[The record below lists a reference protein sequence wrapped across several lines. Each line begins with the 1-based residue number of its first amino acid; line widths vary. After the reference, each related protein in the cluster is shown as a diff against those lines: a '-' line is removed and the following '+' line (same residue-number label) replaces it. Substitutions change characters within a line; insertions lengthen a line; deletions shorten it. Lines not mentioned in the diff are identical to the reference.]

1 MRFRSLFPKIEI
13 MNSEKLFERKLRE
26 VVARLGGIALKL
38 LSPSF
43 TGLPDRLVLMPGG
56 RLWFV
61 ELKSTGKKQSPRQ
74 KVVSDLLRRLGF
86 IVWVI
91 DNEITL
97 SEFLYEIQRA

>member
-1 MRFRSLFPKIEI
+1 VFPFPFPQIEI
-13 MNSEKLFERKLRE
+13 MNSEKFFERKLRE
-26 VVARLGGIALKL
+26 VVARKGGIALKL

-56 RLWFV
+56 RVWFV
-61 ELKSTGKKQSPRQ
+61 ELKSTGKKQSARQ

-86 IVWVI
+86 IVRVI

-97 SEFLYEIQRA
+97 SEFLYEIQSA